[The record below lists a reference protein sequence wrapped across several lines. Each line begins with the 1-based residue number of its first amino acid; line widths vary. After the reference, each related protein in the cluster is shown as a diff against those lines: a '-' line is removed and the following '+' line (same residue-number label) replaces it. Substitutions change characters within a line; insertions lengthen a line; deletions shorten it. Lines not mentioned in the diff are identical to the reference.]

1 MPLTFDIEQAKELV
15 PWLQRTFDLMQPLI
29 VELDDLAR
37 DLELSSR
44 ELSSDGGGEAEKES
58 REAQKAHQEIEGK
71 VRELV
76 DSIVEKGI
84 LIKDPRRGLFD
95 FPHEMEGDLVNL
107 CWLSGEPGINYWHTL
122 DSGFAGRQRL

>member
-1 MPLTFDIEQAKELV
+1 MVTFNIQQARELV
-15 PWLQRTFDLMQPLI
+15 PWLQQTYDAMQPLI
-29 VELDDLAR
+29 GELDDLAN

-44 ELSSDGGGEAEKES
+44 ELRSDGGGEAEEES
-58 REAQKAHQEIEGK
+58 DQARKAHQEVEGK
-71 VRELV
+71 VRKLV

-84 LIKDPRRGLFD
+84 QIKDPRRGLFD

-107 CWLSGEPGINYWHTL
+107 CWLAGEPDISYWHTM